1 MADRRTIILSV
12 CIAIACT
19 LFRASSSAH
28 YILCSKSRDIY
39 TVDENN
45 PRVNCMAVRDGL
57 IERTGDILVKL
68 LPHAIADYVL
78 GRNLFEQMLPAWF
91 ANSLRRMRVVYLPSG
106 ATVVP
111 GLSGVVQLLKNYV
124 LSHPDIMNDTT
135 RWIEGMGWDHTK
147 WPDARYPTA
156 DDLDQEPL
164 LKNRLIALSRIDG
177 HSRWVSF
184 AVMKLIP
191 HLPEKVDGGLIVR
204 DESGEPT
211 GIFVD
216 NAMDL
221 LPIPQWTENQMSK
234 FFNMTI
240 TEALSVGLTSIHDA
254 DTSPA
259 RIEFYRNMAEQGNMP
274 IRLYLMAYIES
285 TEYWGHKITPL
296 INYGKQ
302 RRLNLRSV
310 KLFADGTLGSWSAAL
325 LQPYSDEPETFGL
338 MRYDEKTLK
347 QLIQRFWANGWQTA
361 VHCVGDRANKVLLD
375 IFEEIIAQGG
385 NVSTWRPRIEHALI
399 LTRHDLERIGSVQ
412 PTAATTDMW
421 YAEARL
427 GAERLQSSYAYQILR
442 STAPQNI
449 LPFGSDM
456 PVEGVNPLL
465 GFYAAI
471 SRLSVEG
478 TSPHGAGGWFPNE
491 RLTREQALKGMT
503 LDAAY
508 ASFSEDM
515 VGSLTPGK
523 RADFVIFDKNIMTI
537 SQEEILSAKVLATV
551 IDGEVVYGSF

>member
-1 MADRRTIILSV
+1 
-12 CIAIACT
+12 
-19 LFRASSSAH
+19 
-28 YILCSKSRDIY
+28 
-39 TVDENN
+39 
-45 PRVNCMAVRDGL
+45 MAVRDGL
-57 IERTGDILVKL
+57 IGRTGDIREFSTSPVVKL

-111 GLSGVVQLLKNYV
+111 GLSDAHAHIIENGYMMNLPLSSAESAQGVVQLLKNYV

-164 LKNRLIALSRIDG
+164 LKNCLIALSRIDG

-259 RIEFYRNMAEQGNMP
+259 RIQFYRNMAEQGNLP

-285 TEYWGHKITPL
+285 TEYWGNKITPL
-296 INYGKQ
+296 INYGRK

-310 KLFADGTLGSWSAAL
+310 KLFADGNAAL

-347 QLIQRFWANGWQTA
+347 QLIQRFWADGWQTA
-361 VHCVGDRANKVLLD
+361 VHCVGDRANKALLD

-399 LTRHDLERIGSVQ
+399 LTCHDLERIGRLGVIPSVQ

-421 YAEARL
+421 YAETRL
-427 GAERLQSSYAYQILR
+427 GAERLQSSYAYQTLR

-456 PVEGVNPLL
+456 PVEGVKPLL

-478 TSPHGAGGWFPNE
+478 TSPHGSGGWFPNE

-503 LDAAY
+503 RTLDAAY

-515 VGSLTPGK
+515 LGSLAPGK

-537 SQEEILSAKVLATV
+537 PQEEILSAKVLATV